1 MITIIF
7 MTLLQLQL
15 PPVFCWTKV
24 VNPAEKI
31 NFNLDET
38 PFEFIN
44 DDLKGVTVNLFDGS
58 DIAAGLVSIIAV
70 SNFFLLQGCYKK
82 GFDTFSETLPGTSGS
97 KKIWRITKIK
107 RANDDI
113 SIQFHCNDIKV
124 LDLKLADDCD
134 ATMKSSWS
142 NLYNKK
148 VEKMSFGTS
157 GNPESYRPYTGVC
170 SAGNYR
176 TEGDCKECA
185 ENTYS
190 AGGKATS
197 CIKCPG
203 DGKSAAGAT
212 SEKDCQS
219 QKSEYEAPSDGY
231 RTKMN
236 TLLLNLFL
244 IALLI

>member
-24 VNPAEKI
+24 VNPTEKI

-38 PFEFIN
+38 PFEFIS
-44 DDLKGVTVNLFDGS
+44 DDSKDATLNLFDGS
-58 DIAAGLVSIIAV
+58 DNPAGMLSVRGESN
-70 SNFFLLQGCYKK
+70 NFFVEGCFS
-82 GFDTFSETLPGTSGS
+82 GRGTFAQPLPGTPGS

-107 RANDDI
+107 KANDDI
-113 SIQFHCNDIKV
+113 LIKFHCNDIQV
-124 LDLKLADDCD
+124 LFLTLKADCEV
-134 ATMKSSWS
+134 AKKSSWS

-148 VEKMSFGTS
+148 VEKMSFAAS
-157 GNPESYRPYTGVC
+157 GYPESYRPYTGVC

-176 TEGDCKECA
+176 TEGDCKECT

-197 CIKCPG
+197 CSKCPG

-212 SEKDCQS
+212 SEKECQS

>member
-1 MITIIF
+1 M
-7 MTLLQLQL
+7 
-15 PPVFCWTKV
+15 V
-24 VNPAEKI
+24 
-31 NFNLDET
+31 
-38 PFEFIN
+38 
-44 DDLKGVTVNLFDGS
+44 DLKF
-58 DIAAGLVSIIAV
+58 
-70 SNFFLLQGCYKK
+70 
-82 GFDTFSETLPGTSGS
+82 
-97 KKIWRITKIK
+97 
-107 RANDDI
+107 
-113 SIQFHCNDIKV
+113 
-124 LDLKLADDCD
+124 ADDCD
-134 ATMKSSWS
+134 AAWKQTWS
-142 NLYNKK
+142 FLYNKK
-148 VEKMSFGTS
+148 VEKMSFGNS

-176 TEGDCKECA
+176 TEGDCKECE

-203 DGKSAAGAT
+203 DGKSAAGST

-244 IALLI
+244 TALLM